1 MRDMRH
7 EEGFT
12 LVELLV
18 ALMVTSIIFVA
29 VGTLAYTLGAVNDA
43 TNDMA
48 EKQAQVRYATLRISE
63 LVRHCKLISDATGN
77 SITIWKADINGNIA
91 IDDNEKVFVEVE
103 EGRLQLHEPSASP
116 VILIPQCSNVQFRF
130 RPDESTLPV
139 MERKFVSI
147 SFDIVE
153 NGVTRRYEIGAALRG
168 WSGNLLDAGGTAV
181 SSDDD

>member
-29 VGTLAYTLGAVNDA
+29 VGALAYTLGAVNDA

-63 LVRHCKLISDATGN
+63 LVRHSKLICGAAGN
-77 SITIWKADINGNIA
+77 SITIWKSDDNNNSA
-91 IDDNEKVFVEVE
+91 IDTNEKVYVEAA
-103 EGRLQLHEPSASP
+103 EGGIRLRESNINQT
-116 VILIPQCSNVQFRF
+116 ILIPQCSNVQFQF
-130 RPDESTLPV
+130 DEPALPV

-147 SFDIVE
+147 SFDVVE

-168 WSGNLLDAGGTAV
+168 WSGNLLNAAGTAV